1 MNKLT
6 LNNIAKVL
14 VEKNGLEPK
23 EAMTFTAAMFDLIHD
38 RLNEEG
44 IVKVK
49 GLGTF
54 KMIRVEARES
64 INVRT
69 GERVLIDSHAKIT
82 FTPDA
87 VMKELVNKPFS
98 QFETVVLNDDVEFTD
113 MKSEETTDET
123 NNSEQSETLVDVVS
137 EGGTPEPAPVVAPE
151 PAPVVAPE
159 PVAEPT
165 PVVAPEPVA
174 EVAPEPVAEVAPE
187 PVAVVAP
194 EPVAEVAPEPVAE
207 VAPEPVAV
215 VAPEPVAEIAPEPA
229 PVVAPEPVAEV
240 APEPTPVVAP
250 EQTREVP
257 EPTVPSADEESEEKT
272 SAVQTCYEEDE
283 EESHWLRNIGWAF
296 LVLVLMAAS
305 AVGGY
310 LYGVG
315 QIPSQTAMADTVSA
329 VKVNPVVTDTLVN
342 DSLKADSVAVKTE
355 AKHEDKAASEQQPQE
370 KTSQNPHDKYAEMD
384 ARVRTGAYKI
394 TGLDREVKVRAGDNL
409 KRIARR
415 ELGSDDVVCYI
426 EVFNKMNASAE
437 LKEGQTIKIPALKLK
452 KKKQRDD

>member
-23 EAMTFTAAMFDLIHD
+23 EAMMFTTAMFDLIHD

-123 NNSEQSETLVDVVS
+123 NNSEQSESLVDVVS
-137 EGGTPEPAPVVAPE
+137 EGGTPEPAPEPAPEPVAEVAPE

-159 PVAEPT
+159 PVAEP
-165 PVVAPEPVA
+165 
-174 EVAPEPVAEVAPE
+174 
-187 PVAVVAP
+187 
-194 EPVAEVAPEPVAE
+194 
-207 VAPEPVAV
+207 
-215 VAPEPVAEIAPEPA
+215 APEPA
-229 PVVAPEPVAEV
+229 PVVAPDPVAELAPEPTPEVPPEPVAEPT
-240 APEPTPVVAP
+240 PEPTPVVAP
-250 EQTREVP
+250 EPTREVP
-257 EPTVPSADEESEEKT
+257 EPTVPSADEESEENT

-355 AKHEDKAASEQQPQE
+355 AKHEDKAASEEQPQE
-370 KTSQNPHDKYAEMD
+370 KTSQNLHDKYAEMD

-415 ELGSDDVVCYI
+415 ELGSDDMVCYI

>member
-23 EAMTFTAAMFDLIHD
+23 EAMMFTTAMFDLIHD

-123 NNSEQSETLVDVVS
+123 NNSEQSESLVDVVS
-137 EGGTPEPAPVVAPE
+137 EGGTPEPAPE
-151 PAPVVAPE
+151 PAPE

-165 PVVAPEPVA
+165 
-174 EVAPEPVAEVAPE
+174 
-187 PVAVVAP
+187 
-194 EPVAEVAPEPVAE
+194 
-207 VAPEPVAV
+207 
-215 VAPEPVAEIAPEPA
+215 PEPA

-250 EQTREVP
+250 EPTREVP
-257 EPTVPSADEESEEKT
+257 EPTVPSADEESEENT

-283 EESHWLRNIGWAF
+283 EESHWHRNIGWAF

-355 AKHEDKAASEQQPQE
+355 AKHEDKAASEEQPQE
-370 KTSQNPHDKYAEMD
+370 KTSQNLHDKYAKMD

-415 ELGSDDVVCYI
+415 ELGSDDMVCYI

>member
-23 EAMTFTAAMFDLIHD
+23 EAMMFTTAMFDLIHD

-123 NNSEQSETLVDVVS
+123 NNSEQSESLVDVVS
-137 EGGTPEPAPVVAPE
+137 EGGMPEPAPE
-151 PAPVVAPE
+151 PAPE
-159 PVAEPT
+159 PVAEPA
-165 PVVAPEPVA
+165 PEPAPLVASEPVA
-174 EVAPEPVAEVAPE
+174 EVAPEPAPE
-187 PVAVVAP
+187 
-194 EPVAEVAPEPVAE
+194 
-207 VAPEPVAV
+207 
-215 VAPEPVAEIAPEPA
+215 
-229 PVVAPEPVAEV
+229 VAPEPVAEV

-250 EQTREVP
+250 EPTREVP
-257 EPTVPSADEESEEKT
+257 EPTVPSADEESEENT

-283 EESHWLRNIGWAF
+283 EESHWHRNIGWAF

-355 AKHEDKAASEQQPQE
+355 AKHEDKAASEEQPQE
-370 KTSQNPHDKYAEMD
+370 KTSQNLHDKYAEMD

-415 ELGSDDVVCYI
+415 ELGSDDMVCYI

>member
-23 EAMTFTAAMFDLIHD
+23 EAMMFTTAMFDLIHD

-123 NNSEQSETLVDVVS
+123 NNSEQSESLVDVVS
-137 EGGTPEPAPVVAPE
+137 EGETPEP
-151 PAPVVAPE
+151 
-159 PVAEPT
+159 
-165 PVVAPEPVA
+165 APEPVA
-174 EVAPEPVAEVAPE
+174 EV
-187 PVAVVAP
+187 
-194 EPVAEVAPEPVAE
+194 
-207 VAPEPVAV
+207 
-215 VAPEPVAEIAPEPA
+215 APEPA

-250 EQTREVP
+250 EPTREVP
-257 EPTVPSADEESEEKT
+257 EPTVPSADEESEENT

-283 EESHWLRNIGWAF
+283 EESHWHRNIGWAF

-355 AKHEDKAASEQQPQE
+355 AKHEDKAASEEQPQE
-370 KTSQNPHDKYAEMD
+370 KTSQNLHDKYAEMD

-415 ELGSDDVVCYI
+415 ELGSDDMVCYI

>member
-14 VEKNGLEPK
+14 VEKNGMEPK

-123 NNSEQSETLVDVVS
+123 NNSEQSESLVDVVS
-137 EGGTPEPAPVVAPE
+137 EGGTPE

-187 PVAVVAP
+187 P
-194 EPVAEVAPEPVAE
+194 
-207 VAPEPVAV
+207 
-215 VAPEPVAEIAPEPA
+215 
-229 PVVAPEPVAEV
+229 

-250 EQTREVP
+250 EPTREVP
-257 EPTVPSADEESEEKT
+257 EPTAPSADEESEEKT

-283 EESHWLRNIGWAF
+283 AESHWLRNIGWAF

-370 KTSQNPHDKYAEMD
+370 KTSQNLHDKYAEMD

-415 ELGSDDVVCYI
+415 ELGSDDMVCYI

>member
-23 EAMTFTAAMFDLIHD
+23 EAMMFTTAMFDLIHD

-123 NNSEQSETLVDVVS
+123 NNSEQSESLVDVVS
-137 EGGTPEPAPVVAPE
+137 EGGTPEPAPE
-151 PAPVVAPE
+151 P
-159 PVAEPT
+159 
-165 PVVAPEPVA
+165 
-174 EVAPEPVAEVAPE
+174 
-187 PVAVVAP
+187 
-194 EPVAEVAPEPVAE
+194 
-207 VAPEPVAV
+207 
-215 VAPEPVAEIAPEPA
+215 
-229 PVVAPEPVAEV
+229 APEPVAEV

-250 EQTREVP
+250 EPTREVP
-257 EPTVPSADEESEEKT
+257 EPTVPSADEESEENT

-283 EESHWLRNIGWAF
+283 EESHWHRNIGWAF

-355 AKHEDKAASEQQPQE
+355 AKHEDKAASEEQPQE
-370 KTSQNPHDKYAEMD
+370 KTSQNLHDKYAEMD

-415 ELGSDDVVCYI
+415 ELGSDDMVCYI

>member
-23 EAMTFTAAMFDLIHD
+23 EAMMFTTAMFDLIHD

-123 NNSEQSETLVDVVS
+123 NNSEQSESLVDVVS
-137 EGGTPEPAPVVAPE
+137 EGGTPEPAPE
-151 PAPVVAPE
+151 PAPE

-165 PVVAPEPVA
+165 
-174 EVAPEPVAEVAPE
+174 
-187 PVAVVAP
+187 
-194 EPVAEVAPEPVAE
+194 
-207 VAPEPVAV
+207 
-215 VAPEPVAEIAPEPA
+215 PEPA

-250 EQTREVP
+250 EPTREVP
-257 EPTVPSADEESEEKT
+257 EPTVPSADEESEENT

-283 EESHWLRNIGWAF
+283 EESHWHRNIGWAF

-315 QIPSQTAMADTVSA
+315 QIPSQTAMADTVSV

-355 AKHEDKAASEQQPQE
+355 AKHEDKAASEEQPQE
-370 KTSQNPHDKYAEMD
+370 KTSQNLHDKYAEMD

-415 ELGSDDVVCYI
+415 ELGSDDMVCYI

>member
-23 EAMTFTAAMFDLIHD
+23 EAMMFTTAMFDLIHD

-123 NNSEQSETLVDVVS
+123 NNSEQSESLVDVVS
-137 EGGTPEPAPVVAPE
+137 EGGTPEPAPEPAPEPVVEVAPEPTPVVAPEPVAEVAPE

-165 PVVAPEPVA
+165 PEPAPVVAPEPVA
-174 EVAPEPVAEVAPE
+174 EPT
-187 PVAVVAP
+187 
-194 EPVAEVAPEPVAE
+194 
-207 VAPEPVAV
+207 
-215 VAPEPVAEIAPEPA
+215 PEPA

-250 EQTREVP
+250 EPTREVP
-257 EPTVPSADEESEEKT
+257 EPTVPSADEESEENT

-283 EESHWLRNIGWAF
+283 EESHWHRNIGWAF

-355 AKHEDKAASEQQPQE
+355 AKHEDKVASEQQPQE
-370 KTSQNPHDKYAEMD
+370 KTSQNLHDKYAEMD

-415 ELGSDDVVCYI
+415 ELGSDDMVCYI

>member
-23 EAMTFTAAMFDLIHD
+23 EAMMFTTAMFDLIHD

-123 NNSEQSETLVDVVS
+123 NNSEQSESLVDVVS
-137 EGGTPEPAPVVAPE
+137 EGGTPEPAPEPAPEPVAEVAPE

-165 PVVAPEPVA
+165 PEPAPVVAPEPVA
-174 EVAPEPVAEVAPE
+174 EV
-187 PVAVVAP
+187 
-194 EPVAEVAPEPVAE
+194 
-207 VAPEPVAV
+207 
-215 VAPEPVAEIAPEPA
+215 APEPA

-250 EQTREVP
+250 EPTREVP
-257 EPTVPSADEESEEKT
+257 EPTVPSADEESEENT

-283 EESHWLRNIGWAF
+283 EESHWHRNIGWAF

-355 AKHEDKAASEQQPQE
+355 AKHEDKAASEEQPQE
-370 KTSQNPHDKYAEMD
+370 KTSQNLHDKYAEMD

-415 ELGSDDVVCYI
+415 ELGSDDMVCYI

>member
-23 EAMTFTAAMFDLIHD
+23 EAMMFTTAMFDLIHD

-123 NNSEQSETLVDVVS
+123 NNSEQSESLVDVVS
-137 EGGTPEPAPVVAPE
+137 EGGTPEPAPE
-151 PAPVVAPE
+151 PAPE

-165 PVVAPEPVA
+165 
-174 EVAPEPVAEVAPE
+174 
-187 PVAVVAP
+187 
-194 EPVAEVAPEPVAE
+194 
-207 VAPEPVAV
+207 
-215 VAPEPVAEIAPEPA
+215 PEPA

-250 EQTREVP
+250 EPVAEVAPEPAPVVAPEPTREVP
-257 EPTVPSADEESEEKT
+257 EPTVPSADEESEENT

-283 EESHWLRNIGWAF
+283 EESHWHRNIGWAF

-355 AKHEDKAASEQQPQE
+355 AKHEDKAASEEQPQE
-370 KTSQNPHDKYAEMD
+370 KTSQNLHDKYAEMD

-415 ELGSDDVVCYI
+415 ELGSDDMVCYI

>member
-23 EAMTFTAAMFDLIHD
+23 EAMTFTTAMFDLIHD

-123 NNSEQSETLVDVVS
+123 NNSEQSESLVDVVS
-137 EGGTPEPAPVVAPE
+137 EGGTPEPAPE
-151 PAPVVAPE
+151 PAPE

-165 PVVAPEPVA
+165 PEPAPVVAPEPVA
-174 EVAPEPVAEVAPE
+174 EVAPEPAPE
-187 PVAVVAP
+187 
-194 EPVAEVAPEPVAE
+194 
-207 VAPEPVAV
+207 
-215 VAPEPVAEIAPEPA
+215 
-229 PVVAPEPVAEV
+229 VAPEPVAEV

-250 EQTREVP
+250 EPTREVP
-257 EPTVPSADEESEEKT
+257 EPTVPSADEESEENT

-283 EESHWLRNIGWAF
+283 EESHWHRNIGWAF

-355 AKHEDKAASEQQPQE
+355 AKHEDKAASEEQPQE
-370 KTSQNPHDKYAEMD
+370 KTSQNLHDKYAEMD

-415 ELGSDDVVCYI
+415 ELGSDDMVCYI

>member
-23 EAMTFTAAMFDLIHD
+23 EAMMFTTAMFDLIHD

-123 NNSEQSETLVDVVS
+123 NNSEQSESLVDVVS
-137 EGGTPEPAPVVAPE
+137 EGETPEPAPE
-151 PAPVVAPE
+151 P
-159 PVAEPT
+159 
-165 PVVAPEPVA
+165 APEPVA
-174 EVAPEPVAEVAPE
+174 EV
-187 PVAVVAP
+187 
-194 EPVAEVAPEPVAE
+194 
-207 VAPEPVAV
+207 
-215 VAPEPVAEIAPEPA
+215 APEPA

-240 APEPTPVVAP
+240 APEPAPVVAP
-250 EQTREVP
+250 EPTREVP
-257 EPTVPSADEESEEKT
+257 EPTVPSADEESEENT

-283 EESHWLRNIGWAF
+283 EESHWHRNIGWAF

-370 KTSQNPHDKYAEMD
+370 KTSQNLHDKYAEMD

-415 ELGSDDVVCYI
+415 ELGSDDMVCYI
-426 EVFNKMNASAE
+426 EVFNKMNASAD

>member
-23 EAMTFTAAMFDLIHD
+23 EAMMFTTAMFDLIHD

-123 NNSEQSETLVDVVS
+123 NNSEQSESLVDVVS
-137 EGGTPEPAPVVAPE
+137 EGGTPEPAPE
-151 PAPVVAPE
+151 PAPE

-165 PVVAPEPVA
+165 
-174 EVAPEPVAEVAPE
+174 
-187 PVAVVAP
+187 
-194 EPVAEVAPEPVAE
+194 
-207 VAPEPVAV
+207 
-215 VAPEPVAEIAPEPA
+215 PEPA

-250 EQTREVP
+250 EPVAEVAPEPTPVVAPEPTREVP
-257 EPTVPSADEESEEKT
+257 EPTVPSADEESEENT

-283 EESHWLRNIGWAF
+283 EESHWHRNIGWAF

-355 AKHEDKAASEQQPQE
+355 AKHEDKAASEEQPQE
-370 KTSQNPHDKYAEMD
+370 KTSQNLHDKYAEMD

-415 ELGSDDVVCYI
+415 ELGSDDMVCYI
-426 EVFNKMNASAE
+426 EVFNKMNASVE

>member
-23 EAMTFTAAMFDLIHD
+23 EAMMFTTAMFDLIHD

-123 NNSEQSETLVDVVS
+123 NNSEQSESLVDVVS
-137 EGGTPEPAPVVAPE
+137 EGETPEPAPE
-151 PAPVVAPE
+151 P
-159 PVAEPT
+159 
-165 PVVAPEPVA
+165 APEPVA
-174 EVAPEPVAEVAPE
+174 EV
-187 PVAVVAP
+187 
-194 EPVAEVAPEPVAE
+194 
-207 VAPEPVAV
+207 
-215 VAPEPVAEIAPEPA
+215 APEPA

-240 APEPTPVVAP
+240 APEPAPVVAP
-250 EQTREVP
+250 EPTREVP
-257 EPTVPSADEESEEKT
+257 EPTVPSADEESEENT

-283 EESHWLRNIGWAF
+283 EESHWHRNIGWAF

-315 QIPSQTAMADTVSA
+315 QIPSQTAMADTVSV

-355 AKHEDKAASEQQPQE
+355 AKHEDKAASEEQPQE
-370 KTSQNPHDKYAEMD
+370 KTSQNLHDKYAEMD

-415 ELGSDDVVCYI
+415 ELGSDDMVCYI
-426 EVFNKMNASAE
+426 EVFNKMNASAD

>member
-23 EAMTFTAAMFDLIHD
+23 EAMMFTTAMFDLIHD

-123 NNSEQSETLVDVVS
+123 NNSEQSESLVDVVS
-137 EGGTPEPAPVVAPE
+137 EGATPEPAPEPAPEPVAEVAPE

-165 PVVAPEPVA
+165 
-174 EVAPEPVAEVAPE
+174 
-187 PVAVVAP
+187 
-194 EPVAEVAPEPVAE
+194 
-207 VAPEPVAV
+207 
-215 VAPEPVAEIAPEPA
+215 PEPA

-250 EQTREVP
+250 EPTREVP
-257 EPTVPSADEESEEKT
+257 EPTVPSADEESEENT

-283 EESHWLRNIGWAF
+283 EESHWHRNIGWAF

-355 AKHEDKAASEQQPQE
+355 AKHEDKAASEEQPQE
-370 KTSQNPHDKYAEMD
+370 KTSQNLHDKYAEMD

-415 ELGSDDVVCYI
+415 ELGSDDMVCYI

>member
-23 EAMTFTAAMFDLIHD
+23 EAMMFTTAMFDLIHD

-123 NNSEQSETLVDVVS
+123 NNSEQSESLVDVVS
-137 EGGTPEPAPVVAPE
+137 EGGTPEPAPEPAPEPVVEVAPE
-151 PAPVVAPE
+151 PAP
-159 PVAEPT
+159 
-165 PVVAPEPVA
+165 

-187 PVAVVAP
+187 PAPIVAP
-194 EPVAEVAPEPVAE
+194 EP
-207 VAPEPVAV
+207 
-215 VAPEPVAEIAPEPA
+215 
-229 PVVAPEPVAEV
+229 
-240 APEPTPVVAP
+240 
-250 EQTREVP
+250 TREVP
-257 EPTVPSADEESEEKT
+257 EPTVPSADEESEENT

-283 EESHWLRNIGWAF
+283 EESHWHRNIGWAF

-355 AKHEDKAASEQQPQE
+355 AKHEDKVASEQQPQE
-370 KTSQNPHDKYAEMD
+370 KTSQDLHDKYAEMD

-415 ELGSDDVVCYI
+415 ELGSDDMVCYI

>member
-23 EAMTFTAAMFDLIHD
+23 EAMMFTTAMFDLIHD

-123 NNSEQSETLVDVVS
+123 NNSEQSESLVDVVS
-137 EGGTPEPAPVVAPE
+137 EGGTPEPASEPAPEPAPEPVAEVAPE
-151 PAPVVAPE
+151 PAP
-159 PVAEPT
+159 
-165 PVVAPEPVA
+165 

-187 PVAVVAP
+187 PAPIVAP
-194 EPVAEVAPEPVAE
+194 EP
-207 VAPEPVAV
+207 
-215 VAPEPVAEIAPEPA
+215 
-229 PVVAPEPVAEV
+229 
-240 APEPTPVVAP
+240 
-250 EQTREVP
+250 TREVP
-257 EPTVPSADEESEEKT
+257 EPTVPSADEESEENT

-283 EESHWLRNIGWAF
+283 EESHWHRNIGWAF

-370 KTSQNPHDKYAEMD
+370 KTSQNLHDKYAEMD

-415 ELGSDDVVCYI
+415 ELGSDDMVCYI

>member
-23 EAMTFTAAMFDLIHD
+23 EAMMFTTAMFDLIHD

-123 NNSEQSETLVDVVS
+123 NNSEQSESLVDVVS
-137 EGGTPEPAPVVAPE
+137 EGGTPEPAPEPAPEPVAEPTPEPAPVVAPDPVAEVAPE

-159 PVAEPT
+159 P
-165 PVVAPEPVA
+165 
-174 EVAPEPVAEVAPE
+174 
-187 PVAVVAP
+187 
-194 EPVAEVAPEPVAE
+194 
-207 VAPEPVAV
+207 
-215 VAPEPVAEIAPEPA
+215 
-229 PVVAPEPVAEV
+229 
-240 APEPTPVVAP
+240 
-250 EQTREVP
+250 TREVP
-257 EPTVPSADEESEEKT
+257 EPTVPSADEESEENT

-283 EESHWLRNIGWAF
+283 EESHWHRNIGWAF

-355 AKHEDKAASEQQPQE
+355 AKHEDKAASEEQPQE
-370 KTSQNPHDKYAEMD
+370 KTSQNLHDKYAEMD

-415 ELGSDDVVCYI
+415 ELGSDDMVCYI

>member
-23 EAMTFTAAMFDLIHD
+23 EAMMFTTAMFDLIHD

-123 NNSEQSETLVDVVS
+123 NNSEQSESLVDVVS
-137 EGGTPEPAPVVAPE
+137 EGGTPEPAPE
-151 PAPVVAPE
+151 P
-159 PVAEPT
+159 
-165 PVVAPEPVA
+165 APEPVA
-174 EVAPEPVAEVAPE
+174 EV
-187 PVAVVAP
+187 
-194 EPVAEVAPEPVAE
+194 
-207 VAPEPVAV
+207 
-215 VAPEPVAEIAPEPA
+215 APEPA

-240 APEPTPVVAP
+240 APEQTPVVAPEPVAEPTPEPTPVVAP
-250 EQTREVP
+250 EPTREVP
-257 EPTVPSADEESEEKT
+257 EPTVPSADEESEENT

-283 EESHWLRNIGWAF
+283 EESHWHRNIGWAF

-370 KTSQNPHDKYAEMD
+370 KTSQNLHDKYAEMD

-415 ELGSDDVVCYI
+415 ELGSDDMVCYI

>member
-23 EAMTFTAAMFDLIHD
+23 EAMMFTTAMFDLIHD

-123 NNSEQSETLVDVVS
+123 NNSEQSESLVDVVS
-137 EGGTPEPAPVVAPE
+137 EGGTPEPAPEPAPEPVAEVAPE

-159 PVAEPT
+159 PVAE
-165 PVVAPEPVA
+165 V
-174 EVAPEPVAEVAPE
+174 
-187 PVAVVAP
+187 
-194 EPVAEVAPEPVAE
+194 
-207 VAPEPVAV
+207 
-215 VAPEPVAEIAPEPA
+215 APEPA

-250 EQTREVP
+250 EPTREVP
-257 EPTVPSADEESEEKT
+257 EPTVPSADEESEENT

-283 EESHWLRNIGWAF
+283 EESHWHRNIGWAF

-355 AKHEDKAASEQQPQE
+355 AKHEDKAASEEQPQE
-370 KTSQNPHDKYAEMD
+370 KTSQNLHDKYAEMD

-415 ELGSDDVVCYI
+415 ELGSDDMVCYI

>member
-23 EAMTFTAAMFDLIHD
+23 EAMMFTTAMFDLIHD

-123 NNSEQSETLVDVVS
+123 NNSEQSESLVDVVS
-137 EGGTPEPAPVVAPE
+137 EGGTPEPAPE
-151 PAPVVAPE
+151 PAPE

-165 PVVAPEPVA
+165 
-174 EVAPEPVAEVAPE
+174 
-187 PVAVVAP
+187 
-194 EPVAEVAPEPVAE
+194 
-207 VAPEPVAV
+207 
-215 VAPEPVAEIAPEPA
+215 PEPA

-250 EQTREVP
+250 EPTREVP
-257 EPTVPSADEESEEKT
+257 EPTVSSADEESEENT

-283 EESHWLRNIGWAF
+283 EESHWHRNIGWAF

-342 DSLKADSVAVKTE
+342 DSLKADSVAVKTG
-355 AKHEDKAASEQQPQE
+355 AKHEDKAASEEQPQE
-370 KTSQNPHDKYAEMD
+370 KTSQNLHDKYAEMD

-415 ELGSDDVVCYI
+415 ELGSDDMVCYI

>member
-23 EAMTFTAAMFDLIHD
+23 EAMTFTMAMFDLIHD

-123 NNSEQSETLVDVVS
+123 NNSEQSESLVDVVS

-151 PAPVVAPE
+151 PA
-159 PVAEPT
+159 

-194 EPVAEVAPEPVAE
+194 EPVAEVAPEPVA
-207 VAPEPVAV
+207 
-215 VAPEPVAEIAPEPA
+215 
-229 PVVAPEPVAEV
+229 VVAPEPVAEV

-250 EQTREVP
+250 EPTREVP

-415 ELGSDDVVCYI
+415 ELGSDDMVCYI

>member
-14 VEKNGLEPK
+14 VEKNGMEPK
-23 EAMTFTAAMFDLIHD
+23 EAMTFTTAMFDLIHD

-123 NNSEQSETLVDVVS
+123 NNSEQSETLVDVVRD
-137 EGGTPEPAPVVAPE
+137 EENPELTPVVEDASEPAPVV
-151 PAPVVAPE
+151 
-159 PVAEPT
+159 
-165 PVVAPEPVA
+165 
-174 EVAPEPVAEVAPE
+174 EVAPEPVAEAATEPTPAVAPD
-187 PVAVVAP
+187 
-194 EPVAEVAPEPVAE
+194 
-207 VAPEPVAV
+207 
-215 VAPEPVAEIAPEPA
+215 
-229 PVVAPEPVAEV
+229 PVAEV
-240 APEPTPVVAP
+240 APEPT
-250 EQTREVP
+250 REVP
-257 EPTVPSADEESEEKT
+257 EPTAPSADEESEENT
-272 SAVQTCYEEDE
+272 SAAQTCYEEDE

-329 VKVNPVVTDTLVN
+329 VKVNPVATDTLVN

-355 AKHEDKAASEQQPQE
+355 AKHEEKAASEQQPQE
-370 KTSQNPHDKYAEMD
+370 KTSQNLHDKYAEMD

-415 ELGSDDVVCYI
+415 ELGSDDMVCYI

>member
-23 EAMTFTAAMFDLIHD
+23 EAMMFTTAMFDLIHD

-123 NNSEQSETLVDVVS
+123 NNSEQSESLVDVVS
-137 EGGTPEPAPVVAPE
+137 EGETPEP
-151 PAPVVAPE
+151 
-159 PVAEPT
+159 
-165 PVVAPEPVA
+165 
-174 EVAPEPVAEVAPE
+174 
-187 PVAVVAP
+187 
-194 EPVAEVAPEPVAE
+194 
-207 VAPEPVAV
+207 
-215 VAPEPVAEIAPEPA
+215 APEPA

-250 EQTREVP
+250 EPTREVP
-257 EPTVPSADEESEEKT
+257 EPTVPSADEESEENT

-283 EESHWLRNIGWAF
+283 EESHWHRNIGWAF

-370 KTSQNPHDKYAEMD
+370 KTSQNLHDKYAEMD

-415 ELGSDDVVCYI
+415 ELGSDDMVCYI

>member
-23 EAMTFTAAMFDLIHD
+23 EAMMFTTAMFDLIHD

-123 NNSEQSETLVDVVS
+123 NNSEQSESLVDVVS
-137 EGGTPEPAPVVAPE
+137 EGGTPEPAPE
-151 PAPVVAPE
+151 P
-159 PVAEPT
+159 
-165 PVVAPEPVA
+165 APEPVA
-174 EVAPEPVAEVAPE
+174 EVAPEPAP
-187 PVAVVAP
+187 
-194 EPVAEVAPEPVAE
+194 EVAPEPVAE
-207 VAPEPVAV
+207 V
-215 VAPEPVAEIAPEPA
+215 APEPA

-250 EQTREVP
+250 EPTREVP
-257 EPTVPSADEESEEKT
+257 EPTVPSADEESEENT

-283 EESHWLRNIGWAF
+283 EESHWHRNIGWAF

-355 AKHEDKAASEQQPQE
+355 AKHEDKAASEEQPQE
-370 KTSQNPHDKYAEMD
+370 KTSQNLHDKYAEMD

-415 ELGSDDVVCYI
+415 ELGSDDMVCYI

>member
-23 EAMTFTAAMFDLIHD
+23 EAMMFTTAMFDLIHD

-123 NNSEQSETLVDVVS
+123 NNSEQSESLVDVVS
-137 EGGTPEPAPVVAPE
+137 EGGTPEPAP
-151 PAPVVAPE
+151 E

-165 PVVAPEPVA
+165 
-174 EVAPEPVAEVAPE
+174 
-187 PVAVVAP
+187 
-194 EPVAEVAPEPVAE
+194 
-207 VAPEPVAV
+207 
-215 VAPEPVAEIAPEPA
+215 PEPA

-250 EQTREVP
+250 EPTREVP
-257 EPTVPSADEESEEKT
+257 EPTVPSADEESEENT

-283 EESHWLRNIGWAF
+283 EESHWHRNIGWAF

-355 AKHEDKAASEQQPQE
+355 AKHEDKAASEEQPQE
-370 KTSQNPHDKYAEMD
+370 KTSQNLHDKYAEMD

-415 ELGSDDVVCYI
+415 ELGSDDMVCYI

>member
-23 EAMTFTAAMFDLIHD
+23 EAMMFTTAMFDLIHD

-123 NNSEQSETLVDVVS
+123 NNSEQSESLVDVVS
-137 EGGTPEPAPVVAPE
+137 EGGTPEPAPE
-151 PAPVVAPE
+151 P
-159 PVAEPT
+159 
-165 PVVAPEPVA
+165 APEPVA
-174 EVAPEPVAEVAPE
+174 EV
-187 PVAVVAP
+187 
-194 EPVAEVAPEPVAE
+194 
-207 VAPEPVAV
+207 
-215 VAPEPVAEIAPEPA
+215 APEPA

-240 APEPTPVVAP
+240 APEPTPEVAPEPVAEPTPEPAPVVAP
-250 EQTREVP
+250 EPVAEVAPEPAPVVAPEPTREVP
-257 EPTVPSADEESEEKT
+257 EPTVPSADEESEENT

-283 EESHWLRNIGWAF
+283 EESHWHRNIGWAF

-315 QIPSQTAMADTVSA
+315 QIPSQTAMADTVSV

-370 KTSQNPHDKYAEMD
+370 KTSQNLHDKYAEMD

-415 ELGSDDVVCYI
+415 ELGSDDMVCYI

>member
-23 EAMTFTAAMFDLIHD
+23 EAMMFTTAMFDLIHD

-123 NNSEQSETLVDVVS
+123 NNSEQSESLVDVVS
-137 EGGTPEPAPVVAPE
+137 EGGTPEPAPEPAPEPVAEVAPEPAPVVAPEPVAEVAPE

-165 PVVAPEPVA
+165 
-174 EVAPEPVAEVAPE
+174 
-187 PVAVVAP
+187 
-194 EPVAEVAPEPVAE
+194 
-207 VAPEPVAV
+207 
-215 VAPEPVAEIAPEPA
+215 PEPA

-250 EQTREVP
+250 EPTREVP
-257 EPTVPSADEESEEKT
+257 EPTVPSADEESEENT

-283 EESHWLRNIGWAF
+283 EESHWHRNIGWAF

-342 DSLKADSVAVKTE
+342 DSLKADSVAVKIE

-370 KTSQNPHDKYAEMD
+370 KTSQNLHDKYAEMD

-415 ELGSDDVVCYI
+415 ELGSDDMVCYI

>member
-23 EAMTFTAAMFDLIHD
+23 EAMMFTTAMFDLIHD

-123 NNSEQSETLVDVVS
+123 NNSEQSESLVDVVS

-151 PAPVVAPE
+151 P
-159 PVAEPT
+159 VAEPT
-165 PVVAPEPVA
+165 
-174 EVAPEPVAEVAPE
+174 
-187 PVAVVAP
+187 
-194 EPVAEVAPEPVAE
+194 
-207 VAPEPVAV
+207 
-215 VAPEPVAEIAPEPA
+215 PEPA

-250 EQTREVP
+250 EPTREVP
-257 EPTVPSADEESEEKT
+257 EPTVSSADEESEENT

-283 EESHWLRNIGWAF
+283 EESHWHRNIGWAF

-355 AKHEDKAASEQQPQE
+355 AKHEDKAASEEQPQE
-370 KTSQNPHDKYAEMD
+370 KTSQNLHDKYAEMD

-415 ELGSDDVVCYI
+415 ELGSDDMVCYI

>member
-23 EAMTFTAAMFDLIHD
+23 EAMMFTTAMFDLIHD

-123 NNSEQSETLVDVVS
+123 NNSEQSESLVDVVS
-137 EGGTPEPAPVVAPE
+137 EGGTPEPAPE
-151 PAPVVAPE
+151 PAPE

-165 PVVAPEPVA
+165 
-174 EVAPEPVAEVAPE
+174 
-187 PVAVVAP
+187 
-194 EPVAEVAPEPVAE
+194 
-207 VAPEPVAV
+207 
-215 VAPEPVAEIAPEPA
+215 PEPA

-250 EQTREVP
+250 EPTREVP
-257 EPTVPSADEESEEKT
+257 EPTVPSADEESEENT

-283 EESHWLRNIGWAF
+283 EESHWHRNIGWAF
-296 LVLVLMAAS
+296 LILVLMAAS

-355 AKHEDKAASEQQPQE
+355 AKHEDKAASEEQPQE
-370 KTSQNPHDKYAEMD
+370 KTSQNLHDKYAEMD

-415 ELGSDDVVCYI
+415 ELGSDDMVCYI

>member
-23 EAMTFTAAMFDLIHD
+23 EAMMFTTAMFDLIHD

-123 NNSEQSETLVDVVS
+123 NNSEQSESLVDVVS
-137 EGGTPEPAPVVAPE
+137 EGGTPEPAPE
-151 PAPVVAPE
+151 P
-159 PVAEPT
+159 
-165 PVVAPEPVA
+165 
-174 EVAPEPVAEVAPE
+174 
-187 PVAVVAP
+187 
-194 EPVAEVAPEPVAE
+194 
-207 VAPEPVAV
+207 
-215 VAPEPVAEIAPEPA
+215 
-229 PVVAPEPVAEV
+229 APEPVAEV
-240 APEPTPVVAP
+240 APEPTPIVAP
-250 EQTREVP
+250 EPTREVP
-257 EPTVPSADEESEEKT
+257 EPTVPSADEESEENT

-283 EESHWLRNIGWAF
+283 EESHWHRNIGWAF

-355 AKHEDKAASEQQPQE
+355 AKHEDKAASEEQPQE
-370 KTSQNPHDKYAEMD
+370 KTSQNLHDKYAEMD

-415 ELGSDDVVCYI
+415 ELGSDDMVCYI

>member
-23 EAMTFTAAMFDLIHD
+23 EAMMFTTAMFDLIHD

-123 NNSEQSETLVDVVS
+123 NNSEQSESLVDVVS
-137 EGGTPEPAPVVAPE
+137 EGGTPEPAPEPAPEPVAEPAPEPAPVVAPEPVAEPTPEPAPVVAPEPVAEVAPE

-165 PVVAPEPVA
+165 P
-174 EVAPEPVAEVAPE
+174 
-187 PVAVVAP
+187 
-194 EPVAEVAPEPVAE
+194 
-207 VAPEPVAV
+207 
-215 VAPEPVAEIAPEPA
+215 EPA
-229 PVVAPEPVAEV
+229 PVVAPEP
-240 APEPTPVVAP
+240 
-250 EQTREVP
+250 TREVP
-257 EPTVPSADEESEEKT
+257 EPTVPSADEESEENT

-283 EESHWLRNIGWAF
+283 EESHWHRNIGWAF

-370 KTSQNPHDKYAEMD
+370 KTSQNLHDKYAEMD

-415 ELGSDDVVCYI
+415 ELGSDDMVCYI

>member
-23 EAMTFTAAMFDLIHD
+23 EAMMFTTAMFDLIHD

-123 NNSEQSETLVDVVS
+123 NNSEQSESLVDVVS
-137 EGGTPEPAPVVAPE
+137 EGGTPEPAPEPAPEPVVEVAPE
-151 PAPVVAPE
+151 PAPEVAPE

-165 PVVAPEPVA
+165 
-174 EVAPEPVAEVAPE
+174 
-187 PVAVVAP
+187 
-194 EPVAEVAPEPVAE
+194 
-207 VAPEPVAV
+207 
-215 VAPEPVAEIAPEPA
+215 PEPA

-250 EQTREVP
+250 EPTREVP
-257 EPTVPSADEESEEKT
+257 EPTVPSADEESEENT

-283 EESHWLRNIGWAF
+283 EESHWHRNIGWAF

-355 AKHEDKAASEQQPQE
+355 AKHEDKAASEEQTQE
-370 KTSQNPHDKYAEMD
+370 KTSQNLHDKYAEMD

-415 ELGSDDVVCYI
+415 ELGSDDMVCYI

>member
-23 EAMTFTAAMFDLIHD
+23 EAMMFTTAMFDLIHD

-123 NNSEQSETLVDVVS
+123 NNSEQSESLVDVVS
-137 EGGTPEPAPVVAPE
+137 EGGTPEPAPE
-151 PAPVVAPE
+151 PAPE

-165 PVVAPEPVA
+165 
-174 EVAPEPVAEVAPE
+174 
-187 PVAVVAP
+187 
-194 EPVAEVAPEPVAE
+194 
-207 VAPEPVAV
+207 
-215 VAPEPVAEIAPEPA
+215 PEPA

-250 EQTREVP
+250 EPTREVP
-257 EPTVPSADEESEEKT
+257 EPTVPSADEESEENT

-283 EESHWLRNIGWAF
+283 EESHWHRNIGWAF

-355 AKHEDKAASEQQPQE
+355 AKHEDKAASEEQPQE
-370 KTSQNPHDKYAEMD
+370 KTSQNLHDKYAEMD

-415 ELGSDDVVCYI
+415 ELGSNDMVCYI

>member
-23 EAMTFTAAMFDLIHD
+23 EAMMFTTAMFDLIHD

-123 NNSEQSETLVDVVS
+123 NNSEQSESLVDVVS
-137 EGGTPEPAPVVAPE
+137 EGGTPEPAPE
-151 PAPVVAPE
+151 P
-159 PVAEPT
+159 
-165 PVVAPEPVA
+165 APEPVA
-174 EVAPEPVAEVAPE
+174 EVV
-187 PVAVVAP
+187 
-194 EPVAEVAPEPVAE
+194 
-207 VAPEPVAV
+207 
-215 VAPEPVAEIAPEPA
+215 PEPA

-250 EQTREVP
+250 EPVAEVAPEPTPVVAPEPTREVP
-257 EPTVPSADEESEEKT
+257 EPTVPSADEESEENT

-283 EESHWLRNIGWAF
+283 EESHWHRNIGWAF

-342 DSLKADSVAVKTE
+342 DSLKADSVAVKIE

-370 KTSQNPHDKYAEMD
+370 KTSQNLHDKYAEMD

-415 ELGSDDVVCYI
+415 ELGSDDMVCYI

>member
-23 EAMTFTAAMFDLIHD
+23 EAMMFTTAMFDLIHD

-123 NNSEQSETLVDVVS
+123 NNSEQSESLVDVVS
-137 EGGTPEPAPVVAPE
+137 EGGTPEPAPEPAPEPVVEVAPE
-151 PAPVVAPE
+151 PAP
-159 PVAEPT
+159 
-165 PVVAPEPVA
+165 

-187 PVAVVAP
+187 PAPIVAP
-194 EPVAEVAPEPVAE
+194 EP
-207 VAPEPVAV
+207 
-215 VAPEPVAEIAPEPA
+215 
-229 PVVAPEPVAEV
+229 
-240 APEPTPVVAP
+240 
-250 EQTREVP
+250 TREVP
-257 EPTVPSADEESEEKT
+257 EPTVPSADEESEENT

-283 EESHWLRNIGWAF
+283 EESHWHRNIGWAF

-355 AKHEDKAASEQQPQE
+355 AKHEDKAASEEQPQE
-370 KTSQNPHDKYAEMD
+370 KTSQNLHDKYAEMD

-415 ELGSDDVVCYI
+415 ELGSDDMVCYI

>member
-23 EAMTFTAAMFDLIHD
+23 EAMMFTTAMFDLIHD

-123 NNSEQSETLVDVVS
+123 NNSEQSESLVDVVS
-137 EGGTPEPAPVVAPE
+137 EGGTPEPAPE
-151 PAPVVAPE
+151 PAPE

-165 PVVAPEPVA
+165 
-174 EVAPEPVAEVAPE
+174 
-187 PVAVVAP
+187 
-194 EPVAEVAPEPVAE
+194 
-207 VAPEPVAV
+207 
-215 VAPEPVAEIAPEPA
+215 PEPA

-250 EQTREVP
+250 EPVAEVAPEPTPVVAPEPTREVP
-257 EPTVPSADEESEEKT
+257 EPTVPSADEESEENT

-283 EESHWLRNIGWAF
+283 EESHWHRNIGWAF

-370 KTSQNPHDKYAEMD
+370 KTSQNLHDKYAEMD

-415 ELGSDDVVCYI
+415 ELGSDDMVCYI

>member
-23 EAMTFTAAMFDLIHD
+23 EAMMFTTAMFDLIHD

-123 NNSEQSETLVDVVS
+123 NNSEQSESLVDVVS
-137 EGGTPEPAPVVAPE
+137 EGETPEPAPE
-151 PAPVVAPE
+151 PAPE

-165 PVVAPEPVA
+165 
-174 EVAPEPVAEVAPE
+174 
-187 PVAVVAP
+187 
-194 EPVAEVAPEPVAE
+194 
-207 VAPEPVAV
+207 
-215 VAPEPVAEIAPEPA
+215 PEPA

-240 APEPTPVVAP
+240 APEPTPEPTPVVAP
-250 EQTREVP
+250 EPIREVP
-257 EPTVPSADEESEEKT
+257 EPTVPSADEESEENT

-283 EESHWLRNIGWAF
+283 EESHWHRNIGWAF

-355 AKHEDKAASEQQPQE
+355 AKHEDKAASEEQPQE
-370 KTSQNPHDKYAEMD
+370 KTSHNLHDKYAEMD

-415 ELGSDDVVCYI
+415 ELGSDDMVCYI

>member
-23 EAMTFTAAMFDLIHD
+23 EAMTFTTAMFDLIHD

-123 NNSEQSETLVDVVS
+123 NNSEQSESLVDVVS
-137 EGGTPEPAPVVAPE
+137 EGETPEPAPEPAPEPVAEPTPVVAPE

-159 PVAEPT
+159 PVAEP
-165 PVVAPEPVA
+165 VA
-174 EVAPEPVAEVAPE
+174 
-187 PVAVVAP
+187 
-194 EPVAEVAPEPVAE
+194 
-207 VAPEPVAV
+207 
-215 VAPEPVAEIAPEPA
+215 EPA

-240 APEPTPVVAP
+240 APEPT
-250 EQTREVP
+250 REVP
-257 EPTVPSADEESEEKT
+257 EPTVSSADEESEENT

-283 EESHWLRNIGWAF
+283 EESHWHRNIGWAF

-355 AKHEDKAASEQQPQE
+355 AKHEDKAASEEQPQE
-370 KTSQNPHDKYAEMD
+370 KTSQNLHDKYAEMD

-415 ELGSDDVVCYI
+415 ELGSDDMVCYI

>member
-23 EAMTFTAAMFDLIHD
+23 EAMMFTTAMFDLIHD

-123 NNSEQSETLVDVVS
+123 NNSEQSESLVDVVS
-137 EGGTPEPAPVVAPE
+137 EGGMPEPAPEPAPEPVAEPTPE

-165 PVVAPEPVA
+165 P
-174 EVAPEPVAEVAPE
+174 
-187 PVAVVAP
+187 
-194 EPVAEVAPEPVAE
+194 
-207 VAPEPVAV
+207 
-215 VAPEPVAEIAPEPA
+215 
-229 PVVAPEPVAEV
+229 
-240 APEPTPVVAP
+240 EPTPVVAP
-250 EQTREVP
+250 EPTREVP
-257 EPTVPSADEESEEKT
+257 EPTVPSADEESEENT

-283 EESHWLRNIGWAF
+283 EESHWHRNIGWAF

-329 VKVNPVVTDTLVN
+329 VKVNPVVTGTLVN

-370 KTSQNPHDKYAEMD
+370 KTSQNLHDKYAEMD

-415 ELGSDDVVCYI
+415 ELGSDDMVCYI

-452 KKKQRDD
+452 KKKQRDN